1 MSEPSNSNDS
11 GQTPISDRVVL
22 IASGG
27 LDSTTLLY
35 RLLHENKEV
44 FVITFN
50 YGQKHQKEIECAK
63 KTCTRFGVIQ
73 KIVYLEELTRSG
85 IFGDNALTSDRK
97 VPEGHYTDEN
107 MTSTVV
113 PNRNMI
119 MLSIAFAYAIS
130 VGAEEVYYG
139 AHAGDHDIYPDCR
152 PNFVIAMQSVARLCH
167 YWPIELRVPY
177 LHVPKGEIV
186 TEGLKLNVDYTLTW
200 TCYNGQALACGK
212 CGSCVE
218 RLEAFQ
224 VNNVIDPLK
233 YQEQ

>member
-1 MSEPSNSNDS
+1 
-11 GQTPISDRVVL
+11 
-22 IASGG
+22 
-27 LDSTTLLY
+27 
-35 RLLHENKEV
+35 
-44 FVITFN
+44 VITFN
-50 YGQKHQKEIECAK
+50 YGQKHQKEIDCAR
-63 KTCTRFGVIQ
+63 KTCEKLDVIQ
-73 KIVYLEELTRSG
+73 KVVSLEELTLSG
-85 IFGDNALTSDRK
+85 IFGANALTSDAPI
-97 VPEGHYTDEN
+97 PEGHYADEN
-107 MTSTVV
+107 MASTVV

-167 YWPIELRVPY
+167 YWPIELCVPY

>member
-1 MSEPSNSNDS
+1 MSNSSTTHDS
-11 GQTPISDRVVL
+11 PQSSIPGRVVL

-35 RLLHENKEV
+35 RLQHQKKEI

-50 YGQKHQKEIECAK
+50 YGQKHQKEIDCAR
-63 KTCTRFGVIQ
+63 KTCEKLDIIQ
-73 KIVYLEELTRSG
+73 KVVSLEELTLSG
-85 IFGDNALTSDRK
+85 IFGVNALTSDGPI
-97 VPEGHYTDEN
+97 PEGHYTDEN

-152 PNFVIAMQSVARLCH
+152 PNFVIAMQSVAHLCH
-167 YWPIELRVPY
+167 YWSIELRVPY

-200 TCYNGQALACGK
+200 TCYKGQALACGK